1 MPEVY
6 TALITPFTQDN
17 QVDFESLEK
26 LVKIQVENSI
36 DGIILF
42 GTTGESPTL
51 SLDEK
56 IRIFDF
62 VSKFDLKETKL
73 IIGFGGNNTL
83 QIIEEM
89 KLFAFTNVETFMLST
104 PYYNKP
110 TQEGLYQ
117 HFSLIIKT
125 FSDKNFIL
133 YNIPSRTGVN
143 LLPETIKRIYLSC
156 PNIFG
161 IKEASGNLTQ
171 IEELINLIPT
181 VKVFSGDDNL
191 YPQVMSLGGE
201 GVVSVLSNLYPKEMK
216 EINLPVLEMVPY
228 LFIESNPTP
237 IKFIMKQKG
246 LIKTDSVRLP
256 LVTLSQESQ
265 DKILGFLNSF
275 NQDLFENN

>member
-110 TQEGLYQ
+110 T
-117 HFSLIIKT
+117 
-125 FSDKNFIL
+125 
-133 YNIPSRTGVN
+133 
-143 LLPETIKRIYLSC
+143 
-156 PNIFG
+156 
-161 IKEASGNLTQ
+161 
-171 IEELINLIPT
+171 
-181 VKVFSGDDNL
+181 
-191 YPQVMSLGGE
+191 
-201 GVVSVLSNLYPKEMK
+201 
-216 EINLPVLEMVPY
+216 
-228 LFIESNPTP
+228 
-237 IKFIMKQKG
+237 
-246 LIKTDSVRLP
+246 
-256 LVTLSQESQ
+256 
-265 DKILGFLNSF
+265 
-275 NQDLFENN
+275 